1 MVHHKA
7 LTISLFVLFSDAL
20 HAYFGICGLSL
31 MEESG
36 ICKVHPALNVSTRT
50 SERLHHLHEIW
61 KTKDS
66 KQCSDDMHIST

>member
-1 MVHHKA
+1 MIKKKN
-7 LTISLFVLFSDAL
+7 TSFSDAL

-50 SERLHHLHEIW
+50 SERLRDLHQSW

-66 KQCSDDMHIST
+66 KQCPENVHIST